1 MQRKE
6 GRMRREAELEGGS
19 YKSSSPRDCW
29 KPPET
34 RKD

>member
-6 GRMRREAELEGGS
+6 GHMRTEAELEGGS
-19 YKSSSPRDCW
+19 YKSSNPRDCW

-34 RKD
+34 GKD